1 MRCLRLL
8 NVLYKVDES
17 FKYPLHGLAQI
28 AEQMEPVC
36 DLDSLRRSLPAT
48 VCVCACPV
56 SADDLHS
63 RMSLQPF
70 GECL

>member
-28 AEQMEPVC
+28 AEQMEPVR

-48 VCVCACPV
+48 
-56 SADDLHS
+56 SAYAPARS
-63 RMSLQPF
+63 RLMICTL
-70 GECL
+70 G